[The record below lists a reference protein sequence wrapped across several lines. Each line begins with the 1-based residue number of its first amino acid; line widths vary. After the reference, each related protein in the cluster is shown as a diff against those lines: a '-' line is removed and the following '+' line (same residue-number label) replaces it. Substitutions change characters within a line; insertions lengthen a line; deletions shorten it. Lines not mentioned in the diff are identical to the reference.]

1 MLASRPAFGLRL
13 NLTNSASTLP
23 FSRLAQCSF
32 PLWARCS
39 LMRPCR
45 TFDIGGFVVCRYQH
59 STLQLLPAGA
69 TVAGWVIFLPLDQR
83 ALFTAH
89 EIFGLASPTKPQPE
103 TVRLSLKRSR
113 LNLYA
118 LTSNAFA
125 STSLIALGLWQGSV
139 ISTLIPR
146 STDSTI
152 PLITARVCTLS
163 SALARCGRASERQFN
178 EISA

>member
-1 MLASRPAFGLRL
+1 MKRATRTTSGVTGVLVMGWVRRDNESTREASGGEERDLNWRSARIRAGRTGLPVLTRCSFAPIPSPIPRWHQTVFALLASRPAFGLRL

-69 TVAGWVIFLPLDQR
+69 TVAGWDIFLPLDQS
-83 ALFTAH
+83 ALSRRT
-89 EIFGLASPTKPQPE
+89 L
-103 TVRLSLKRSR
+103 VRRIRLKR
-113 LNLYA
+113 
-118 LTSNAFA
+118 
-125 STSLIALGLWQGSV
+125 
-139 ISTLIPR
+139 
-146 STDSTI
+146 TI
-152 PLITARVCTLS
+152 GKPNTR
-163 SALARCGRASERQFN
+163 
-178 EISA
+178 